1 MDRKQLR
8 EQVSAR
14 LDPELLEVVR
24 HVAEL
29 ERRPTSQ
36 LIRNIIADW
45 AKSYSSQLGRS
56 A

>member
-1 MDRKQLR
+1 MSEKKQR

-14 LDPELLEVVR
+14 LDPDLLEVVR

-45 AKSYSSQLGRS
+45 AKSYSNQVGR
-56 A
+56 AA